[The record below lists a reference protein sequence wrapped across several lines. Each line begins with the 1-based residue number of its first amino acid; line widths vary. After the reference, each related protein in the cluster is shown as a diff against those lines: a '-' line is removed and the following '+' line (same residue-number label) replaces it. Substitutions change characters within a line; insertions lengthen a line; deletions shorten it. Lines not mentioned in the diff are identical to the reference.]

1 MLLLT
6 RQSAALALGYLFA
19 GALHAATCV
28 AYPAGQ
34 TVLDMAAGRALE
46 LSAAKEL
53 EPCVGRVAKGRLVVV
68 VRGADGLTQTREF
81 REGDVFDAA
90 AVGVARPGKLLAAV
104 LLGNFVSRPGY
115 SRGPLEHPEAL
126 GLPVGD
132 ILLPPPEGLAIGP
145 AKDVLAAGYDQ
156 LKVFRAGES
165 TPLWTLR
172 LGGADSMAQLPS
184 SALQADGRYA
194 WALSGTAGVQEGLF
208 HVLDARRQAE
218 VWAQLPA
225 AKAAALGE
233 QVQAI
238 GQLMD
243 AELTFDAVQRQ
254 RALARL
260 R

>member
-46 LSAAKEL
+46 LSAPKEL

-81 REGDVFDAA
+81 REGDAFDAA

-172 LGGADSMAQLPS
+172 LGGADAMAQLPA

-218 VWAQLPA
+218 VWAQLPPS
-225 AKAAALGE
+225 KAAALGE